1 MTYEEFLKTKKR
13 RYQGKG
19 REIDEALI
27 HPKLFAFQRRVT
39 AWAIRKGRCALFLD
53 TGLGKTF
60 CQLEWARL
68 LNEPALIV
76 APLSVARQTVREAK
90 KIDLEIKYIRSRDE
104 IVNTTPIHI
113 TNYEMIDRVT
123 SPYWRAVV
131 LDESSILKSFDGK
144 TRGKLI
150 RLFDDVPYRL
160 ACTATPAPND
170 QVELGNHTEFLGV
183 CRQNEMLSE
192 FFIHANKVTEQ
203 ILPDGSVLKIKQSNK
218 NGQEWRLRNY
228 AKNDFYR
235 WLSSWAMSMKAPS
248 NLGFDDDGFKLPPLN
263 VNPVYIPVTY
273 KPEGKLFF
281 DSLKGIQERGKVRR
295 ETVKPKIDKA
305 LEIVNGNREQWIVW
319 CGLNDESE
327 QITPR
332 IEGAI
337 EVKGNDDPEY
347 KAQMIEDFQDGK
359 FRVLVTKPKIAGF
372 GMNFQNAHNMLFLGL
387 SDSWEAYYQCIR
399 RQWRFGQMQP
409 VNVWIV
415 LSDVERAIYENV
427 LRKETIATGLHNE
440 LMKLVKNYELEEL
453 GQEQRMEIQNE
464 TNIYKGEKFTAHLG
478 DSCEVLKTLEGDSID
493 LSVYSPPFA
502 DLYTYTATERDLGNS
517 RDWDEFF
524 SHYAFIVREL
534 LRVTKQGRNTC
545 VHTSDIP
552 AMSMKDGYIGIRD
565 FPGAVIAVYEREG
578 WIFYGRAIVTKNP
591 QAQAIRTKSKA
602 LLFTQLRKDS
612 SDSRPALLDH
622 ILIFKKPGKADRPV
636 EPVKN
641 NEIDNEKWIDWAGGI
656 WTGIQESDVLQYSR
670 ARADDDEK
678 HICPLQLGTI
688 ERCIKL
694 YSNPGE
700 TVLTP
705 FGGIGSEAYQAIR
718 FGRKAVLIELKKS
731 YYDIALQNLIKIEKQ
746 VGSDNLFSWG
756 KMQKDETELNA
767 DAMGDGFCADM
778 NR

>member
-1 MTYEEFLKTKKR
+1 MDYYEFLASKKR
-13 RYQGKG
+13 RYQGTGKQ
-19 REIDEALI
+19 IDETQI
-27 HPKLFAFQRRVT
+27 HPKLFDFEKRVT

-68 LNEPALIV
+68 IGEPTLII
-76 APLSVARQTVREAK
+76 APLSVVRQTVREAK
-90 KIDLEIKYIRSRDE
+90 KIDIKVKYIRDRSE
-104 IVNTTPIHI
+104 IDHFHQIHI

-123 SPYWRAVV
+123 DPYWRAIV

-183 CRQNEMLSE
+183 CRRNEMLSE
-192 FFIHANKVTEQ
+192 FFIHANKVTDHVRQ
-203 ILPDGSVLKIKQSNK
+203 DGTVWKEKQSNK
-218 NGQEWRLRNY
+218 NGTEWRLRNY

-235 WLSSWAMSMKAPS
+235 WLSSWAMSMKKPS
-248 NLGFDDDGFKLPPLN
+248 DLGFDDDGFSLPPLN
-263 VNPVYIPVTY
+263 ITPIFIPVTY

-281 DSLKGIQERGKVRR
+281 DTLKGIQERGKVRR

-305 LEIVNGNREQWIVW
+305 LEIVNGNDEQWIIW
-319 CGLNDESE
+319 CGLNDESNL
-327 QITPR
+327 ITPL
-332 IEGAI
+332 IQGAMEVEGS
-337 EVKGNDDPEY
+337 DDPEY
-347 KAQMIEDFQDGK
+347 KAKMIEDFQDGK

-399 RQWRFGQMQP
+399 REWRFGQTQP

-415 LSDVERAIYENV
+415 LSDMERAIYENV
-427 LRKETIATGLHNE
+427 LRKETIATGLHGE
-440 LMKLVKNYELEEL
+440 LMKQVKNYELEEL
-453 GQEQRMEIQNE
+453 GQGERMEIQNE
-464 TNIYKGEKFTAHLG
+464 TSVYEGEQFTAYLG
-478 DSCEVLKTLEGDSID
+478 DSCEWLKKLETNSID

-517 RDWDEFF
+517 RNWPEFF
-524 SHYAFIVREL
+524 DHYSFIIKEM

-552 AMSMKDGYIGIRD
+552 AMSMKDGYIGMRD
-565 FPGAVIAVYEREG
+565 FPGAVIQAYEKEG
-578 WIFYGRAIVTKNP
+578 WIFWGRAIVTKNP

-602 LLFTQLRKDS
+602 LLFAQLRKDS
-612 SDSRPALLDH
+612 VECRPAILDH
-622 ILIFKKPGKADRPV
+622 ILIFKKPGTSEIPVKPV
-636 EPVKN
+636 ESGEMN
-641 NEIDNEKWIDWAGGI
+641 NETWIDWAGGI
-656 WTGIQESDVLQYSR
+656 WTGIHESDVLRYST
-670 ARADDDEK
+670 ARAEDDEK

-694 YSNPGE
+694 YSNKGE

-718 FGRKAVLIELKKS
+718 FGRKAILIELKRS
-731 YYDIALQNLIKIEKQ
+731 YYDIAVQNLIQIEKQ
-746 VGSDNLFSWG
+746 TGMDNLFTWAKHNDDLG
-756 KMQKDETELNA
+756 V
-767 DAMGDGFCADM
+767 
-778 NR
+778 